1 MARTR
6 AEDDPVSAYARAVTE
21 GEVLVNRLARLACA
35 RHLDDLSSGAA
46 RGLRFDLE
54 AARHAIGFF
63 GFLCHSKG
71 EWAGQTF
78 TLAPWQAFVVGALF
92 GWKRTDGLRRFRT
105 AYCAVPRK
113 NGKSTLS
120 AGLGL
125 YLLVADGEQ
134 GAEIYSAATCRDQAR
149 IVFDQAKRMVTTSP
163 ALRRRVEVLIN
174 NLHVEASASRFMPL
188 SSDASTMD
196 GLNVHGAI
204 IDELHAHRTRHVVD
218 VLETA
223 TGARRQPLLFEITTA
238 GYDRHSICYEHH
250 DYSIKVLE
258 GTVPDDSWFG
268 FIAGADEGDDWT
280 EPTVWRKAN
289 PNFGLSVKE
298 DDLARKAEKAI
309 ALPGAQNAFRR
320 MHLNE
325 WTEQAERWIDL
336 AAWDA
341 CAGPVDP
348 EELRGRRCFGGLD
361 LSTTTDVTAL
371 AWVFPPDGDDGLW
384 HLLSRYFVPEDNLRQ
399 RAERDRVP
407 YDLWARQGL
416 IEATPGN
423 VVDYSAIEQRILAD
437 SALFQV
443 HEIAYDPWN
452 ATHIALRLQD
462 EGATMV
468 EFRQGFRSMSAPTRE
483 LEKLIVSRKL
493 AHGGNPVTRWMA
505 ANVAVAQDPA
515 GNLKPAK
522 DKSTE
527 RIDGIVALIMAIG
540 RAMLPPQP
548 ELTSIYETQDL
559 QFV

>member
-1 MARTR
+1 VARATR
-6 AEDDPVSAYARAVTE
+6 DDPITAYACAVTE
-21 GEVLVNRLARLACA
+21 RQVLANRLVRLACQ
-35 RHLDDLSSGAA
+35 RHLDDLASAGS
-46 RGLRFDLE
+46 RGLRYDVQ
-54 AARHAIGFF
+54 AAQHAIQFF
-63 GFLCHSKG
+63 GFLRHSKG

-78 TLAPWQAFVVGALF
+78 ALAPWQAFVVGSLF
-92 GWKRTDGLRRFRT
+92 GWQRFDGLRRFRT

-120 AGLGL
+120 AGIAL

-134 GAEIYSAATCRDQAR
+134 GAEVYSAATTRDQAR
-149 IVFDQAKRMVTTSP
+149 IVFDEAKRMVGSSP
-163 ALRRRVEVLIN
+163 ALKRRVQVLIN
-174 NLHVEASASRFMPL
+174 NLNVEASASRFMPL
-188 SSDASTMD
+188 SSDASSMD

-204 IDELHAHRTRHVVD
+204 IDELHAHKTRGVVD
-218 VLETA
+218 VLDTA

-250 DYSIKVLE
+250 DYAIKLLE
-258 GTVPDDSWFG
+258 GTLQDDSWFA
-268 FIAGADEGDDWT
+268 FIASADEGDDWT
-280 EPTVWRKAN
+280 DPEVWRKAN
-289 PNFGLSVKE
+289 PSFGLSVKQ
-298 DDLARKAEKAI
+298 DDLTRKAEKAI

-325 WTEQAERWIDL
+325 WTEQAERWIDM

-341 CAGPVDP
+341 CSGRVDL
-348 EELRGRRCFGGLD
+348 EQLRGRTCFGGLD
-361 LSTTTDVTAL
+361 LSTTTDVTVL
-371 AWVFPPDGDDGLW
+371 AWVFLPEHDDGLW
-384 HLLSRYFVPEDNLRQ
+384 YLLSRYFVPEENLRR

-407 YDLWARQGL
+407 YDLWTRQGF

-423 VVDYSAIEQRILAD
+423 VVDYGAIEQRILAD
-437 SALFQV
+437 AALFQV
-443 HEIAYDPWN
+443 KEIAYDPWN

-468 EFRQGFRSMSAPTRE
+468 EFRQGFRSMAAPTRE
-483 LEKLIVSRKL
+483 LEKLIVSKKL

-527 RIDGIVALIMAIG
+527 RIDGIVATIMAIG
-540 RAMLPPQP
+540 CAMVAQKEPQP
-548 ELTSIYETQDL
+548 EYSMF
-559 QFV
+559 FV

>member
-1 MARTR
+1 VAKATQ
-6 AEDDPVSAYARAVTE
+6 DDPVTAYARAVA
-21 GEVLVNRLARLACA
+21 GGQILSNRLVRVACE
-35 RHLDDLSSGAA
+35 RHLADLTSATGSGF
-46 RGLRFDLE
+46 RFDR
-54 AARHAIGFF
+54 AAAQHAIDFF
-63 GFLCHSKG
+63 GFLRHSKG

-78 TLAPWQAFVVGALF
+78 ELAPWQVFVVGCLF
-92 GWKRTDGLRRFRT
+92 GWQQSDGLRRFRT

-120 AGLGL
+120 AGIGL
-125 YLLVADGEQ
+125 YLLVSDGEQ
-134 GAEIYSAATCRDQAR
+134 GAEIYSAATSRDQAR
-149 IVFDQAKRMVTTSP
+149 IVFDEAKRMVGSSP
-163 ALRRRVEVLIN
+163 ALQRRVGILIN
-174 NLHVEASASRFMPL
+174 NLHVAATTSRFMPL

-204 IDELHAHRTRHVVD
+204 IDELHAHRNRHVVD

-238 GYDRHSICYEHH
+238 GYDRHSICFEHH

-258 GTVPDDSWFG
+258 GTVPDDSWFA
-268 FIAGADEGDDWT
+268 FIAAADEDDDWSAP
-280 EPTVWRKAN
+280 EVWRKAN

-325 WTEQAERWIDL
+325 WTEQAERWIDV

-341 CAGPVDP
+341 CDGLIDLDQ
-348 EELRGRRCFGGLD
+348 LRGRPCFGGLD

-371 AWVFPPDGDDGLW
+371 AWVFPPKDDDDLW
-384 HLLSRYFVPEDNLRQ
+384 QVLSRYFVPADNLRK

-407 YDLWARQGL
+407 YDLWAAQGF

-423 VVDYSAIEQRILAD
+423 VVDYGAIEQRILAD

-443 HEIAYDPWN
+443 REIAYDPWN
-452 ATHIALRLQD
+452 ATHIALRLQE
-462 EGATMV
+462 EGAAMV
-468 EFRQGFRSMSAPTRE
+468 EFRQGFRSMAAPTRE
-483 LEKLIVSRKL
+483 LEKLIVSKKL

-540 RAMLPPQP
+540 RALVVQEEPQP
-548 ELTSIYETQDL
+548 SYQM
-559 QFV
+559 FVF